1 MEKTIPKLLRESA
14 LAYPD
19 YTAQLAKDKDGNFQ
33 SISFKDLFEIAFDFG
48 AGLLSMGIE
57 RGEHIGLISDNRK
70 EWLQADLGLLS
81 IGAIDVPRGNDAT
94 ERDLRFILSTAECK
108 FVLADNNT
116 QVKKLL
122 SLKNDLPLFS
132 QVICFDS
139 LDEDSLKTAEQKG
152 VKATSFEQVVE
163 AGKKYREAN
172 PGKVEEELEK
182 GDENDLATLIF
193 TSGTTGE
200 PKGVMLTH
208 KNFISQLD
216 EVDERIYLNPGEC
229 ILCVLPIWHVFQR
242 ACEYVVLSQAAALAY
257 SKPVGS
263 ILLKDLLAVNPV
275 YLPAVPRVFEALYD
289 GINRA
294 MRKTGGMVF
303 YLFRFFTAVS
313 KIQCSFSRAMFQRN
327 AKIKKPHVVLY
338 WLGFF
343 IPWLLLSPLKMLGSK
358 LVFSKVRAKMGT
370 NFRAGVS
377 GGGALPPS
385 IDEFFWAAGVK
396 IVEGYGL
403 TETSPII
410 AVRPVDNPT
419 FGTIGSAIRGLEVRI
434 VDENGNDVPQGQKG
448 VLLVRGPTVM
458 QGYYKKPE
466 LTAKAIDKD
475 GWFNTGDIALMT
487 IDKQLILRGRMK
499 DTIVLRGGE
508 NVEPLPIEMKLTESR
523 YVSQTIVVGQDE
535 KMLTA
540 LIIPSKDELL
550 VYAREN
556 YVAYNDYTDLLTK
569 KEIIKLFENEV
580 QTLVS
585 SRNGF
590 KPFERIAK
598 FTLLEKPFEVG
609 VELSAKQ
616 EIMRYKIA
624 ELYEKQIKAMYVE

>member
-1 MEKTIPKLLRESA
+1 MEKTIPKLVRETA
-14 LAYPD
+14 LAYPEIP
-19 YTAQLAKDKDGNFQ
+19 AQRSKDKDGNFIPVTYQ
-33 SISFKDLFEIAFDFG
+33 EMFNIALDFG
-48 AGLLSMGIE
+48 AGLLSFGVE

-70 EWLQADLGLLS
+70 EWLQADVGLLS

-94 ERDLRFILSTAECK
+94 ENDLRFILATAECK
-108 FVLADNNT
+108 IVLADNNT
-116 QVKKLL
+116 QVKKIL
-122 SLKNDLPLFS
+122 SLKGDLPLLS
-132 QVICFDS
+132 QIICFDE
-139 LDEDSLKTAEQKG
+139 LDEASLKSAEEKG
-152 VKATSFEQVVE
+152 VKVSCFSQIVQ
-163 AGKKYREAN
+163 AGKTYRAEN

-208 KNFISQLD
+208 KNFISQLY
-216 EVDERIYLNPGEC
+216 EVNERIYVNPGDD
-229 ILCVLPIWHVFQR
+229 IICVLPVWHVFQR
-242 ACEYVVLSQAAALAY
+242 ACEYVVLSQAGSLGY

-263 ILLKDLLAVNPV
+263 VLLKDLAALNPC
-275 YLPAVPRVFEALYD
+275 YLPAVPRVYEALYD

-294 MRKTGGMVF
+294 MRKTGGIVF
-303 YLFRFFTAVS
+303 YLFRFFTTVS
-313 KIQCSFSRAMFQRN
+313 KAQCYLSRLIFQRT
-327 AKIKKPHVVLY
+327 AKIKKQPVALY
-338 WLGFF
+338 WVFLS
-343 IPWLLLSPLKMLGSK
+343 IPCLLLTPLKMLGSK

-370 NFRAGVS
+370 KFRAGVS

-419 FGTIGSAIRGLEVRI
+419 FGTVGSPIRNLELRI

-448 VLLVRGPTVM
+448 VVIVRGPTVM

-475 GWFNTGDIALMT
+475 GWFNTGDIGLLT
-487 IDKQLILRGRMK
+487 LDNQLILRGRMK

-508 NVEPLPIEMKLTESR
+508 NVEPLPIEMKMCESR
-523 YVSQTIVVGQDE
+523 YISQTIVVGQDE

-540 LIIPSKDELL
+540 LIIPSKDELI

-556 YVAYNDYTDLLTK
+556 YVAYDQYSDLLTK
-569 KEIIKLFENEV
+569 KEIIKLIESEV
-580 QTLVS
+580 QSLVS
-585 SRNGF
+585 GKNGF
-590 KPFERIAK
+590 KTFERISK

-616 EIMRYKIA
+616 EIMRYKIT
-624 ELYEKQIKAMYVE
+624 EIYEKQIKAMYVE

>member
-1 MEKTIPKLLRESA
+1 MEKTIPKLVRETA
-14 LAYPD
+14 LAYPEIP
-19 YTAQLAKDKDGNFQ
+19 AQRSKDKDGNFIPVTYQ
-33 SISFKDLFEIAFDFG
+33 EMFNIALDFG
-48 AGLLSMGIE
+48 AGLLSFGVE

-70 EWLQADLGLLS
+70 EWLQADVGLLS

-94 ERDLRFILSTAECK
+94 ENDLRFILATAECK
-108 FVLADNNT
+108 IVLADNNT
-116 QVKKLL
+116 QVKKIL
-122 SLKNDLPLFS
+122 SLKGDLPLLT
-132 QVICFDS
+132 QIICFDE
-139 LDEDSLKTAEQKG
+139 LDEASLKSAEEKG
-152 VKATSFEQVVE
+152 VKVSCFSQIVQ
-163 AGKKYREAN
+163 AGKTYRAEN

-208 KNFISQLD
+208 KNFISQLY
-216 EVDERIYLNPGEC
+216 EVNERIYVNPGDD
-229 ILCVLPIWHVFQR
+229 IICVLPVWHVFQR
-242 ACEYVVLSQAAALAY
+242 ACEYVVLSQAGSLGY

-263 ILLKDLLAVNPV
+263 VLLKDLAALNPC
-275 YLPAVPRVFEALYD
+275 YLPAVPRVYEALYD

-294 MRKTGGMVF
+294 MRKTGGIVF
-303 YLFRFFTAVS
+303 YLFRFFTTVS
-313 KIQCSFSRAMFQRN
+313 KAQCYLSRLIFQRT
-327 AKIKKPHVVLY
+327 AKIKKQPVALY
-338 WLGFF
+338 WIFLS
-343 IPWLLLSPLKMLGSK
+343 IPCLLLTPLKMLGSK

-370 NFRAGVS
+370 KFRAGVS

-419 FGTIGSAIRGLEVRI
+419 FGTVGSPIRNLELRI

-448 VLLVRGPTVM
+448 VVIVRGPTVM

-475 GWFNTGDIALMT
+475 GWFNTGDIGLLT
-487 IDKQLILRGRMK
+487 LDNQLILRGRMK

-508 NVEPLPIEMKLTESR
+508 NVEPLPIEMKMCESR
-523 YVSQTIVVGQDE
+523 YISQTIVVGQDE

-540 LIIPSKDELL
+540 LIIPSKDELI

-556 YVAYNDYTDLLTK
+556 YVAYDQYSDLLTK
-569 KEIIKLFENEV
+569 KEIIKLIESEV
-580 QTLVS
+580 QSLVS
-585 SRNGF
+585 GKNGF
-590 KPFERIAK
+590 KTFERISK

-616 EIMRYKIA
+616 EIMRYKIT
-624 ELYEKQIKAMYVE
+624 EIYEKQIKAMYVE

>member
-1 MEKTIPKLLRESA
+1 MEKTIPKLVRETA
-14 LAYPD
+14 FAYPEIA
-19 YTAQLAKDKDGNFQ
+19 AQRAKDKDGNFVA
-33 SISFKDLFEIAFDFG
+33 ISYKDMFNTALEFG
-48 AGLLSMGIE
+48 AGLLSIGVE

-70 EWLQADLGLLS
+70 EWLQADIGLLS

-94 ERDLRFILSTAECK
+94 ENDLRFILSTAECK
-108 FVLADNNT
+108 IVLADNNT
-116 QVKKLL
+116 QVRKILG
-122 SLKNDLPLFS
+122 LKDSLPLLTS
-132 QVICFDS
+132 IICFDQ
-139 LDEDSLKTAEQKG
+139 LDEESQKKAETVSVKVCSFTDIIQLGKT
-152 VKATSFEQVVE
+152 
-163 AGKKYREAN
+163 YRDQN
-172 PGKVEEELEK
+172 PNKIEEELEK

-208 KNFISQLD
+208 KNFISQLY
-216 EVDERIYLNPGEC
+216 EVNERIYVNPGDT
-229 ILCVLPIWHVFQR
+229 IICVLPVWHVFQR
-242 ACEYVVLSQAAALAY
+242 ACEYVILSQAGALAY

-263 ILLKDLLAVNPV
+263 VLLKDLVAVNPC
-275 YLPAVPRVFEALYD
+275 YLPAVPRVYEALYD
-289 GINRA
+289 GINRT
-294 MRKTGGMVF
+294 MRKTGGIVF
-303 YLFRFFTAVS
+303 YLFRFFTSIS
-313 KIQCSFSRAMFQRN
+313 KAQCYLSRCIFQRN
-327 AKIKKPHVVLY
+327 AKIKKQHVALY
-338 WLGFF
+338 WIFF
-343 IPWLLLSPLKMLGSK
+343 TIPCLLLTPLKMLGSK

-370 NFRAGVS
+370 KFRAGVS

-419 FGTIGSAIRGLEVRI
+419 FGTVGSPIRGLELRI
-434 VDENGNDVPQGQKG
+434 VDENGNDVPQGTKG
-448 VLLVRGPTVM
+448 VVIVRGPTVM

-475 GWFNTGDIALMT
+475 GWFNTGDIGLLT
-487 IDKQLILRGRMK
+487 IDNQLILRGRMK

-508 NVEPLPIEMKLTESR
+508 NVEPLPIEMKMCESR
-523 YVSQTIVVGQDE
+523 YISQTIVVGQDE
-535 KMLTA
+535 RMLTA

-556 YVAYNDYTDLLTK
+556 YVAYDQYSDLLTK
-569 KEIIKLFENEV
+569 KEIIKLIESEV
-580 QTLVS
+580 QSLVS
-585 SRNGF
+585 SKNGF
-590 KPFERIAK
+590 KPFERISK

-616 EIMRYKIA
+616 EIMRYKIT
-624 ELYEKQIKAMYVE
+624 EIYEKQIKAMYVE

>member
-1 MEKTIPKLLRESA
+1 MEKTIPKLVRETTI
-14 LAYPD
+14 AYPEL
-19 YTAQLAKDKDGNFQ
+19 TAQYSKDKDGNFVPVLY
-33 SISFKDLFEIAFDFG
+33 KDMFQIALNFG

-70 EWLQADLGLLS
+70 EWLQADVGLLS

-94 ERDLRFILSTAECK
+94 ENDLRFILTTAECK
-108 FVLADNNT
+108 IVIADNNT

-122 SLKNDLPLFS
+122 SLKKDLPLLSHIICFDELDDSSLKAAEEKGVKTSSFS
-132 QVICFDS
+132 QV
-139 LDEDSLKTAEQKG
+139 
-152 VKATSFEQVVE
+152 VE
-163 AGKKYREAN
+163 SGKKFREEN
-172 PGKVEEELEK
+172 PGKIEEELDK

-216 EVDERIYLNPGEC
+216 EVDERIYVNPGEP
-229 ILCVLPIWHVFQR
+229 IICVLPVWHVFQR
-242 ACEYVVLSQAAALAY
+242 ACEYVILSQAGGLAY
-257 SKPVGS
+257 SKPIGS
-263 ILLKDLLAVNPV
+263 ILLKDLLAINPV
-275 YLPAVPRVFEALYD
+275 YLPAVPRVYEALFD

-294 MRKTGGMVF
+294 MRKTGGIVF
-303 YLFRFFTAVS
+303 YLFRFFTSVS
-313 KIQCSFSRAMFQRN
+313 KLQCRLSRSMFQKN
-327 AKIKKPHVVLY
+327 AKIKKQHVVLY

-343 IPWLLLSPLKMLGSK
+343 IPWLFLTPLKMLGSK

-370 NFRAGVS
+370 RFRAGVS
-377 GGGALPPS
+377 GGGALPPA

-396 IVEGYGL
+396 VVEGYGL
-403 TETSPII
+403 TETSPIV

-419 FGTIGSAIRGLEVRI
+419 FGTIGSAIRGLEARI

-466 LTAKAIDKD
+466 LTAKVIDKD
-475 GWFNTGDIALMT
+475 GWFNTGDIALFT
-487 IDKQLILRGRMK
+487 IDRQIILRGRMK

-508 NVEPLPIEMKLTESR
+508 NVEPLPIEMKISESR
-523 YVSQTIVVGQDE
+523 FVSQTIVVGQDE

-556 YVAYNDYTDLLTK
+556 YVAYKEYSDLLTK
-569 KEIIKLFENEV
+569 KEIIKLFESEV

-585 SRNGF
+585 SKNGF
-590 KPFERIAK
+590 KPFERISK